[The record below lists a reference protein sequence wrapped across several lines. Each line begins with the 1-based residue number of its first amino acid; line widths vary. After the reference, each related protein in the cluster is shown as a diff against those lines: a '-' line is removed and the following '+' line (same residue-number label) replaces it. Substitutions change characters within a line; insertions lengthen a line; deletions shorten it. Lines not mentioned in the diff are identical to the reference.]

1 MPLFN
6 NKTAIRARA
15 LLLGERLDLKP
26 LRNAEQLAAQ
36 PLTLPIADQG
46 CVVLFRY
53 GAAVLFD
60 VPPMQ
65 EVAFLDHVKPL
76 LADPLPEPEI
86 ETLGL
91 HVAPDGEEGSFE
103 RDQLYLQDAGLER
116 LQIIADV
123 LAKSVV
129 LAEYERRVADTFD
142 RIEPLATRLERSGR
156 VGFRAGELIRHTG
169 RNLLVMHRM
178 VGRVEV
184 GEKPDALWERPDLE
198 RLYLRLEDEFEL
210 RERQLA
216 LHRKLE
222 VIGQTVETVL
232 DLLQTRRS
240 LRVEWYIVVLIVAE
254 IILSLYE
261 MFWHGTP

>member
-6 NKTAIRARA
+6 DKTAIRARA
-15 LLLGERLDLKP
+15 ILLGERLDLKP

-36 PLTLPIADQG
+36 PLTLPTADHG

-53 GAAVLFD
+53 GVAVLFD
-60 VPPMQ
+60 VPPLE
-65 EVAFLDHVKPL
+65 EVKFVEHMRPF

-86 ETLGL
+86 ETLDL
-91 HVAPDGEEGSFE
+91 QIAPEARDGFE
-103 RDQLYLQDAGLER
+103 RGQLYIQDAGLDR
-116 LQIIADV
+116 LHIIADV

-129 LAEYERRVADTFD
+129 LAEYERRVAGTFD
-142 RIEPLATRLERSGR
+142 RIEPLAARLQASGR

-169 RNLLVMHRM
+169 GNLLVLHRM

-210 RERQLA
+210 RERQSA

-240 LRVEWYIVVLIVAE
+240 LRVEWYIVLLIVAE
-254 IILSLYE
+254 IALSLYAL
-261 MFWHGTP
+261 FWHR

>member
-60 VPPMQ
+60 VPPLQ
-65 EVAFLDHVKPL
+65 EVAFLEHVKSL

-86 ETLGL
+86 ETLDL
-91 HVAPDGEEGSFE
+91 RIAPDAKEGFE
-103 RDQLYLQDAGLER
+103 RDQLYIQDVGLQR

-142 RIEPLATRLERSGR
+142 RIEPLAARLERS
-156 VGFRAGELIRHTG
+156 E
-169 RNLLVMHRM
+169 RNFAAR
-178 VGRVEV
+178 
-184 GEKPDALWERPDLE
+184 
-198 RLYLRLEDEFEL
+198 
-210 RERQLA
+210 
-216 LHRKLE
+216 
-222 VIGQTVETVL
+222 
-232 DLLQTRRS
+232 
-240 LRVEWYIVVLIVAE
+240 
-254 IILSLYE
+254 II
-261 MFWHGTP
+261 WPA